1 MKARR
6 LTRML
11 LLVFVLM
18 LSMGAPAQQQ
28 AAPVAPLDQPG
39 HIFTVTMLKIEPSRV
54 SEFLDFWQKEFVPLE
69 KNIPEILSSKILQHR
84 WGPSDTWYSSFMN
97 TRTWQ
102 ALKKPKGSRK
112 GPFSALPP
120 QIHRQPRLSKSSRP
134 LFPDMWITFCLLLT
148 AFASMARRN
157 KCFSSYAFGFRT

>member
-84 WGPSDTWYSSFMN
+84 WGPSDYMVFVIYEYNHLISPYAAGRVHSVSYSH
-97 TRTWQ
+97 
-102 ALKKPKGSRK
+102 K
-112 GPFSALPP
+112 
-120 QIHRQPRLSKSSRP
+120 
-134 LFPDMWITFCLLLT
+134 LT
-148 AFASMARRN
+148 VS
-157 KCFSSYAFGFRT
+157 

>member
-11 LLVFVLM
+11 LPVFVLM

-84 WGPSDTWYSSFMN
+84 WGPSDYMVFVIHEYKDLASIEKAQRQQEGAIQRASATDP
-97 TRTWQ
+97 Q
-102 ALKKPKGSRK
+102 AAEAFKKFQTFVPGHVDYILFAPDRVRK
-112 GPFSALPP
+112 YGA
-120 QIHRQPRLSKSSRP
+120 QE
-134 LFPDMWITFCLLLT
+134 
-148 AFASMARRN
+148 
-157 KCFSSYAFGFRT
+157 